1 VTLPWTRSV
10 GVGGRRV
17 LAVVAMG
24 ALVAA
29 GCAAFRRAP
38 LDVPPGHRLVL
49 GQVSMVGFGEPHVA
63 LDIVREDGTYQHE
76 LPVDAT
82 RSQFVITLPPGRYQV
97 TRLRMN
103 DSGRTFPDEMAF
115 RLAVEFEVRD
125 PAVYVG
131 TLQIERIVFMRQLR
145 VTVQDEYERTVPAL
159 RARYPELPPMIMRA
173 LMRAT

>member
-1 VTLPWTRSV
+1 
-10 GVGGRRV
+10 
-17 LAVVAMG
+17 
-24 ALVAA
+24 
-29 GCAAFRRAP
+29 
-38 LDVPPGHRLVL
+38 
-49 GQVSMVGFGEPHVA
+49 
-63 LDIVREDGTYQHE
+63 
-76 LPVDAT
+76 
-82 RSQFVITLPPGRYQV
+82 
-97 TRLRMN
+97 MN